1 MKMKIKSMMMAI
13 LVACTLLVALPVEAG
28 DKININTATA
38 EQLQSVK
45 GIGSKTAAAI
55 VAYRDAHGAFNSV
68 DTLAEVKG
76 IGEKSL
82 MKFRDE
88 LTVGDQAKHE

>member
-1 MKMKIKSMMMAI
+1 MAA
-13 LVACTLLVALPVEAG
+13 LVACTLLVALPVQAG
-28 DKININTATA
+28 DKININSATV

-45 GIGSKTAAAI
+45 GIGAKTAAAI
-55 VAYRDAHGAFNSV
+55 IAYRDEHGAFASV
-68 DTLAEVKG
+68 DDLEEVKG

-88 LTVGDQAKHE
+88 LTVGNQAKHE